1 MAEQLIITT
10 NNKTLLKPLLISA
23 LEQKKKIL
31 DLGIVQTQARLAD
44 FEQEFGM
51 TSAEFEQRLNTRV
64 LAETVTFSEWR
75 MEIGMLQLLKSQYQA
90 LEEVQLD

>member
-10 NNKTLLKPLLISA
+10 NNKMLLKPLLISA

-31 DLGIVQTQARLAD
+31 DLGIAQTQARLAN

-51 TSAEFEQRLNTRV
+51 TSAEFEQRLNARA